1 MLKAIMLTT
10 VLLLAG
16 CHDTTAPRDTTP
28 PAAPRGLYSITG
40 DHEVT
45 LRWLPNTESDVAG
58 YRVFE
63 AACASGPDCPFDPVG
78 STTGT
83 EFRVEGLTNG
93 VTRFFAVAAYD
104 LAGNESALSGES
116 PPEDVF
122 DTPRPAGVDRVL
134 DNYLDSPS
142 RSGYDFSAFAVVPYD
157 ADQADIFFGARD
169 SIYVMFTAWADVNIQ
184 DAGYASSLD
193 AVDFAPSGGWAPSGT
208 AEMIAKHCYV
218 VETGA
223 GTSDHHYAKFRVT
236 SVGPSGVTFDWAYQI
251 DPGNRELAARPVRRE
266 TGRVRRPI
274 VWPQV
279 VRGTPGI
286 ETARS
291 AWPGPRGSG

>member
-1 MLKAIMLTT
+1 MLKVTLLTLA
-10 VLLLAG
+10 LLLAG

-58 YRVFE
+58 YRVFQ
-63 AACASGPDCPFDPVG
+63 AACASGPDCPFRPVG

-83 EFRVEGLTNG
+83 EFQVESLSNG

-104 LAGNESALSGES
+104 RAGNESALSGDF

-122 DTPRPAGVDRVL
+122 DTPRPAGFDRVL

-142 RSGYDFSAFAVVPYD
+142 TSGYDFSAYAAVPYD
-157 ADQADIFFGARD
+157 DNGADIFFGARD
-169 SIYVMFTAWADVNIQ
+169 SLYVMFAAFQDVKIQ
-184 DAGYASSLD
+184 DAGYATSLD
-193 AVDFAPSGGWAPSGT
+193 AVDFAPSDGWAPSGT
-208 AEMIAKHCYV
+208 AEMIVGHCYV

-223 GTSDHHYAKFRVT
+223 GTAETHYAKFRVT
-236 SVGPSGVTFDWAYQI
+236 SVGPSRVKFDWAYQI
-251 DPGNRELAARPVRRE
+251 DRDNGELAARPVRE
-266 TGRVRRPI
+266 AARVRRSI
-274 VWPQV
+274 LWP
-279 VRGTPGI
+279 
-286 ETARS
+286 
-291 AWPGPRGSG
+291 